1 MDEFW
6 RGTTQP
12 VKEQTAFRSEMVNFT
27 ENIQFFGAF

>member
-12 VKEQTAFRSEMVNFT
+12 VKEQEAFRSETVTLT
-27 ENIQFFGAF
+27 ENIRFFGAI